1 MGDDIAIF
9 VSDEKITS
17 GLAAESVEYL
27 AWVAEG
33 NTAKPWQPEEP
44 VIEEEPIVEEPI
56 AAEPVI
62 EDAN

>member
-9 VSDEKITS
+9 VSDEQVIS
-17 GLAAESVEYL
+17 GLASESVEYL

-33 NTAKPWQPEEP
+33 NTAEQWQPEQP
-44 VIEEEPIVEEPI
+44 ITEEPMV
-56 AAEPVI
+56 